1 MPMDESEKIYRY
13 EMRFYGQVQGVGFRY
28 TAYHA
33 ASSEGA
39 TGWVHNEWDGTVLMQ
54 IQGQLGQ
61 ISRAVKKIEDRIF
74 TGIDRIEKTQIEVEK
89 SEGSFVI
96 R

>member
-1 MPMDESEKIYRY
+1 MEESQKIFRY
-13 EMRFYGQVQGVGFRY
+13 EIRFFGQVQGVGFRY

-33 ASSEGA
+33 ASREGA

-54 IQGQLGQ
+54 IQGTLAQ
-61 ISRAVKKIEDRIF
+61 ISKVVKTIEERIF
-74 TGIDRIEKTQIEVEK
+74 FGIDRIEKTAIEVEK
-89 SEGSFVI
+89 QEGCFSV

>member
-13 EMRFYGQVQGVGFRY
+13 EMRFYGQVHGVGFRY

>member
-1 MPMDESEKIYRY
+1 MDETGKIYRY

-28 TAYHA
+28 TAYQA

-39 TGWVHNEWDGTVLMQ
+39 TGWVHNEWDGSVLMQ
-54 IQGQLGQ
+54 IQGRLEQ
-61 ISRAVKKIEDRIF
+61 ISRAVKKIEERIF
-74 TGIDRIEKTQIEVEK
+74 TGIDRIEKKQIEVEK
-89 SEGSFVI
+89 TEGSFVI